1 MSCSPE
7 NFGNVIELSNYAKGR
22 SILISSQSNAT
33 TNVTNKKVNVQ
44 FNNNEVINLMTFTN
58 DNTTGNQPNLTTHY
72 TDLSSQLDTIDEALG
87 LTSIDIDFNSSY
99 TPMVNI
105 NFIDVRGGALF
116 QQGGSS
122 KYSVFFRMPYPLFQL
137 KIKGY
142 YGKPVVYCLHLTKIN
157 SRFNSQTG
165 NFEISANFVGY
176 TYALLS
182 DMIIGYLKAAGET
195 KRGKELLAARGVQS
209 INSFL
214 QKISKIDEAIKSQ
227 LSNTNAD
234 AVTLALYQQSETLI
248 NNLISD
254 VNKYV
259 SSTQSTY
266 STKNLLAS
274 SKDNKD
280 VIAINSNGDKTIANE
295 LTTSVDD
302 FKKSFIANVANYN
315 KLTNNNT
322 LSLMADLS
330 PIFFYTTKATVTAPV
345 IKETKTYLQNKYSR
359 YNIDDE
365 FKTDNLIKRLY
376 DSIIVTSNNT
386 VNIIDFTDV
395 LAILNGQLAILSEQE
410 KKIENALGEQLYG
423 KIKTILQFDPNIR
436 NITNLFTTHIEIL
449 LQLISETSAKWQE
462 PSRLSQLSKFK
473 DGTLDITNNNIE
485 KNNIFPWPEY
495 QEKGTEKYLGNPGV
509 LTNPEQIPEIQL
521 VDELFNGMLVS
532 DTVLKNLDNLNGTG
546 PVAWYAMSPVD
557 TYKYQQTKPYD
568 RLPASSVPN
577 DIAAYMLMR
586 AAGYMG
592 FSNAYLTDDEIKAFA
607 TAEANAIVTKYGN
620 NSSIINALYENY
632 KTGADYVN
640 KVTVLVNATTLGPTL
655 IEVLSKINT
664 IKKADE

>member
-1 MSCSPE
+1 
-7 NFGNVIELSNYAKGR
+7 
-22 SILISSQSNAT
+22 
-33 TNVTNKKVNVQ
+33 
-44 FNNNEVINLMTFTN
+44 
-58 DNTTGNQPNLTTHY
+58 
-72 TDLSSQLDTIDEALG
+72 
-87 LTSIDIDFNSSY
+87 
-99 TPMVNI
+99 
-105 NFIDVRGGALF
+105 
-116 QQGGSS
+116 
-122 KYSVFFRMPYPLFQL
+122 
-137 KIKGY
+137 
-142 YGKPVVYCLHLTKIN
+142 
-157 SRFNSQTG
+157 
-165 NFEISANFVGY
+165 
-176 TYALLS
+176 
-182 DMIIGYLKAAGET
+182 MIIGYLKAAGET

-295 LTTSVDD
+295 LTTNVDD

-521 VDELFNGMLVS
+521 VDELFNG
-532 DTVLKNLDNLNGTG
+532 
-546 PVAWYAMSPVD
+546 
-557 TYKYQQTKPYD
+557 
-568 RLPASSVPN
+568 
-577 DIAAYMLMR
+577 I
-586 AAGYMG
+586 
-592 FSNAYLTDDEIKAFA
+592 
-607 TAEANAIVTKYGN
+607 N
-620 NSSIINALYENY
+620 N
-632 KTGADYVN
+632 
-640 KVTVLVNATTLGPTL
+640 
-655 IEVLSKINT
+655 
-664 IKKADE
+664 